1 MNPADRHRT
10 PFVCF
15 ALVVTVC
22 LACSQPETTPATA
35 PAPAYWPTEEWRIST
50 PEEQGMDSQR
60 LAQVLTDITAREV
73 AINAVLIVRNGF
85 LVMEANVWP
94 FQPQSRHMILSIT
107 KSITSALVGMAIERG
122 VIDNVEE
129 PVLSFF
135 PDRQIDHRD
144 ARKEAMTLEH
154 LLTMT
159 SGLDCEQDEYVVGE
173 MVASDDWVQYVL
185 DLPMV
190 ADPGETFAYCTV
202 NSFLLSA
209 ILQQATGT
217 SAEVFAEQH
226 LFAPLGITDAVW
238 PSSPGGISRGGVGL
252 GMLPCDMAKVGQ
264 LYLHKGMWEGRQ
276 VVPGAWV
283 EASSRDHMAESRH
296 GGYGYQWWVQK
307 PDLFA
312 RLGLARFTPV
322 FDARGYGGQFIFVI
336 PAEKMVVVFCSWMK
350 GFDQTIP
357 IKLLQSEIL
366 PAAVSS
372 APLPPNPAGLTA
384 MKAQISELARPARQ
398 SEPILRLPP
407 MAAEI
412 SGKTY
417 RLQGSRYNFHSFSLQ
432 FREDEAVLKL
442 MMGAGDEGCTVG
454 LDGVFRI
461 TNTGGAYD
469 VACMGHW
476 SDDHTFE
483 LDWTQVGANQRHVV
497 TFSFEGRDA
506 TVVAASSTLGVV
518 DRMTGSQL
526 Q

>member
-1 MNPADRHRT
+1 MWRRT
-10 PFVCF
+10 AGLCLVL
-15 ALVVTVC
+15 ALGVATS
-22 LACSQPETTPATA
+22 CSQPETS
-35 PAPAYWPTEEWRIST
+35 PAPVPAPTYWPTGGWQSST

-60 LAQVLTDITAREV
+60 LAQVLADITEREV
-73 AINAVLIVRNGF
+73 AINSLLVVRNGY

-94 FQPQSRHMILSIT
+94 FQPQARHMILSVT
-107 KSITSALVGMAIERG
+107 KSVTSALVGMAIERG
-122 VIDNVEE
+122 FIDGVEQ

-173 MVASDDWVQYVL
+173 MQRSGDWVQYVL

-190 ADPGETFAYCTV
+190 AEPGESFAYCTV

-209 ILQQATGT
+209 IFQQATGT
-217 SAEVFAEQH
+217 SAKAFAEEH
-226 LFAPLGITDAVW
+226 LFASLGIRGTVW
-238 PSSPGGISRGGVGL
+238 PSSPGGVSRGGVGL
-252 GMLPCDMAKVGQ
+252 GMVPRDMAKIGQ
-264 LYLHKGMWEGRQ
+264 LYLQRGMWEGGQ
-276 VVPGAWV
+276 VVPAVWV
-283 EASSRDHMAESRH
+283 EASAWEHIAESRH

-307 PDLFA
+307 PDFFA
-312 RLGLARFTPV
+312 RLGLTRFTPV
-322 FDARGYGGQFIFVI
+322 FDARGYGGQFIFVV
-336 PAEKMVVVFCSWMK
+336 PSHNMVVVVCSWMK
-350 GFDQTIP
+350 GADQIIP
-357 IKLLQSEIL
+357 IKLLQSAIL
-366 PAAVSS
+366 PAAKSS
-372 APLPPNPAGLTA
+372 EKLAPNPEGLAA
-384 MKAQISELARPARQ
+384 MRAQISSLAGPARK
-398 SEPILRLPP
+398 SEIPKMPP
-407 MAAEI
+407 MAARI

-417 RLQGSRYNFHSFSLQ
+417 RLQGSRYNFSSFSLF
-432 FREDEAVLKL
+432 FREDDAVLRL
-442 MMGAGDEGCTVG
+442 MMGTGDEGCTVG
-454 LDGVFRI
+454 LDGIFRI

-518 DRMTGSQL
+518 DRMTGTQL